1 MKDPFMKQDHPWP
14 ATVLVPLE
22 KPHKDKRGMILPLV
36 DVVMRSALLIT
47 SRKGTVR
54 ANHYHKKDWHY
65 CYVLEGEIDYYH
77 RPVGGKGKPKK
88 VTVKKGRLFFTPPMV
103 EHAMVFTRD
112 TTFLCLSRQPRDPD
126 SYEKD
131 LIRVELVKP

>member
-1 MKDPFMKQDHPWP
+1 MKQDHAWP
-14 ATVLVPLE
+14 ETVIVPLE
-22 KPHKDKRGMILPLV
+22 KPHKDKRGVIAPLV
-36 DVVMRSALLIT
+36 DVVMRSALIIT
-47 SRKGTVR
+47 SKKDTVR

-77 RPVGGKGKPKK
+77 RPVGDRKKPHK
-88 VTVKKGRLFFTPPMV
+88 VKVKKGQLFFTPPMV
-103 EHAMVFTRD
+103 EHAMVFKKSTV
-112 TTFLCLSRQPRDPD
+112 FLCLSRQPRDPD